1 MAGVK
6 VNSGAVTHND
16 LLSEVG
22 EDRWYELFL
31 ARRMFVQVSIP
42 HDCRMLLRYAE
53 DAEQMFGPLGYES
66 VEDFFRRGLEIDPD
80 TVTWALKGLERLCP
94 DEREAAPVPLTDA
107 YEAGLRAAL
116 EAPPIEAHG
125 TNQHDHGGGD
135 NITSTPETRGTSL
148 TYTIRRLKR
157 DRPDLVERVA
167 AGELSPNA
175 AAIEAGFRKR
185 TIQLTDGDESPMAA
199 KLIEKLG
206 SDRARAVALIILER
220 LE

>member
-1 MAGVK
+1 MTEGVAAAGK
-6 VNSGAVTHND
+6 HG
-16 LLSEVG
+16 
-22 EDRWYELFL
+22 
-31 ARRMFVQVSIP
+31 
-42 HDCRMLLRYAE
+42 
-53 DAEQMFGPLGYES
+53 
-66 VEDFFRRGLEIDPD
+66 
-80 TVTWALKGLERLCP
+80 
-94 DEREAAPVPLTDA
+94 
-107 YEAGLRAAL
+107 AL
-116 EAPPIEAHG
+116 EGNSNAERS
-125 TNQHDHGGGD
+125 GGGENAGN
-135 NITSTPETRGTSL
+135 NITRESDTDFTRGTSR